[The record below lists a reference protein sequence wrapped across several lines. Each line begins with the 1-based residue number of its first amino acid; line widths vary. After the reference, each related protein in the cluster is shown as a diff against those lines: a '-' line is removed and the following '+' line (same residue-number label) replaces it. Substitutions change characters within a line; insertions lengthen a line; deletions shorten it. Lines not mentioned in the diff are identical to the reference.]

1 MWIINKYTSSRTF
14 ALIGDETKDK
24 AGKNQFAISIRWVTY
39 KYLALAAVGQ
49 TDDATLKNVPI
60 CNGYIFL
67 NVLAMYVTELQ
78 ICMTIHK
85 ALTVTIELA

>member
-60 CNGYIFL
+60 CNGLHISKCFGYVCNRAANMYDNTQGL
-67 NVLAMYVTELQ
+67 N
-78 ICMTIHK
+78 CNH
-85 ALTVTIELA
+85 